1 MKLKVLKI
9 IDGTTV
15 DGTGLRTSIYFAG
28 CNHQCAGCHNPQSWN
43 IDGGYEISIDDILQ
57 QVIENDLDVTFS
69 GGDPLLQVE
78 PLKKLAEKIKDAG
91 KNIWCY
97 TGYTFE
103 EIIADPELK
112 QILPHV
118 DVIVDGPFIQSQ
130 RNISLHFRGSENQRV
145 IDVKRSLDGQIAT
158 LY

>member
-1 MKLKVLKI
+1 MNLRVLKI

-15 DGTGLRTSIYFAG
+15 DGIGLRTSIYFAG
-28 CNHQCAGCHNPQSWN
+28 CSHQCAGCHNPQSWN
-43 IDGGYEISIDDILQ
+43 TDGGYEISVDDILR

-78 PLKKLAEKIKDAG
+78 PLTRLAEKIKEAG

-103 EIIADPELK
+103 EILANPRLK

-118 DVIVDGPFIQSQ
+118 DVVVDGPFLLD
-130 RNISLHFRGSENQRV
+130 RRDISLHFRGSDNQRV
-145 IDVKRSLDGQIAT
+145 IDVKRSMEGQIYT